1 VRKSTVNKSNQT
13 RPAAIAINTIKMQD
27 VTTSLREGIAD
38 FLHAPLYG
46 IFFGSI
52 YTFAG
57 LLILA
62 SLNLLD
68 MRWMIIPIALAFPF
82 SGPFIAVGLY
92 EISRRRAAGIPLK
105 WKEIL
110 LVIIA
115 QREGQFGLMA
125 FAIMCIFWIWIAQ
138 VRLLMALFLGFRS
151 FASIGAFIEVV
162 TTTPQGLGFLAIGST
177 IGAVLAF
184 VLFSATVIAIPLLL
198 DRDIDVV
205 TAIITSF
212 QSVFKN
218 LVVMMGWGLIVAILI
233 IIALLPMFFGVIVVL
248 PILGHATWHLFE
260 KVIE

>member
-1 VRKSTVNKSNQT
+1 MNKTNQT
-13 RPAAIAINTIKMQD
+13 GPTTPVINAITMQD
-27 VTTSLREGIAD
+27 VTASLKEGVAD
-38 FLHAPLYG
+38 FFHAPLYG
-46 IFFGSI
+46 IFFGGI
-52 YTFAG
+52 YTIAG

-68 MRWMIIPIALAFPF
+68 MRWMIIPIAVAFPF

-138 VRLLMALFLGFRS
+138 VRLLMALFLGFGS
-151 FASIGAFIEVV
+151 FSSVWSFIEVV
-162 TTTPQGLGFLAIGST
+162 TTTPEGLGFLALGST
-177 IGAVLAF
+177 IGAILAF
-184 VLFSATVIAIPLLL
+184 VLFSATVVAIPLLL
-198 DRDIDVV
+198 DREIDVV

-218 LVVMMGWGLIVAILI
+218 PVVMISWGLMVAILI
-233 IIALLPMFFGVIVVL
+233 IIALLPLFFGIIIVL

>member
-1 VRKSTVNKSNQT
+1 MNKSNPT
-13 RPAAIAINTIKMQD
+13 RPAAIAINTITMQD
-27 VTTSLREGIAD
+27 VTASLKEGIAD
-38 FLHAPLYG
+38 FLHAPLFG
-46 IFFGSI
+46 IFFGGI

-62 SLNLLD
+62 SLNLFD

-92 EISRRRAAGIPLK
+92 EISRRRAAGVALK

-115 QREGQFGLMA
+115 QKEGQFGLMA

-138 VRLLMALFLGFRS
+138 VRLLMALFLGFGS
-151 FASIGAFIEVV
+151 FTSVWAFVEVV
-162 TTTPQGLGFLAIGST
+162 TTTPAGLGFLAIGSA
-177 IGAVLAF
+177 IGAILAF

-198 DRDIDVV
+198 DRDIDVI

-218 LVVMMGWGLIVAILI
+218 PVVMISWGLIVAILV
-233 IIALLPMFFGVIVVL
+233 IIALLPMFLGIIVVL

-260 KVIE
+260 KVIK